1 MRREVEW
8 GGKGGRHVV
17 ERDQKSYLIS
27 IHQSSPLSL
36 IVPWCPHH
44 LQAQLRAYHN
54 HHYHHHQTHFQLTK
68 LIIVVVNKLAIYT
81 CNSIL
86 QLPKI
91 HDSHCHSFFFKKSIA
106 FLAILFLLL
115 IISAGIVARS
125 YILRRRYQRRLEDAM
140 GPGLLL
146 APRAQGS
153 KIKSFS
159 TMPKMFN
166 TWLAEGGDKWN
177 DMMVSF
183 MHLLVSLILMIQFK
197 LIDPFSSHH

>member
-1 MRREVEW
+1 M
-8 GGKGGRHVV
+8 V

-27 IHQSSPLSL
+27 IHQISPS
-36 IVPWCPHH
+36 PSCPHH
-44 LQAQLRAYHN
+44 LQAHLRAYHN

-68 LIIVVVNKLAIYT
+68 LILVVVNKPAIYT
-81 CNSIL
+81 CNFIL
-86 QLPKI
+86 QLLKI
-91 HDSHCHSFFFKKSIA
+91 HDSHCHSFFLKKSIA

-159 TMPKMFN
+159 TMPRIFN

-183 MHLLVSLILMIQFK
+183 MLLLVSLILTQLK
-197 LIDPFSSHH
+197 LIDPFPSHH